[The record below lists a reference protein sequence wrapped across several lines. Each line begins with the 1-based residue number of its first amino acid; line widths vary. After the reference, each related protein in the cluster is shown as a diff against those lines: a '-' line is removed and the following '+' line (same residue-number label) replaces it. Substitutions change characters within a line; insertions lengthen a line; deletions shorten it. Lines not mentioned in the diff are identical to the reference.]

1 MQIFPFFHNFAIL
14 PFFGN
19 CNFVGNKTSC
29 RPIQSVIKQI
39 ELPLRGRPI
48 LLSLVLQP
56 ELDDTKSFYH
66 YYTLTSIHVVLLCSE
81 QPKTVDDA
89 SVKLD
94 RGKLCIESPLE
105 SVAEAMLD
113 PG

>member
-1 MQIFPFFHNFAIL
+1 MSSN
-14 PFFGN
+14 
-19 CNFVGNKTSC
+19 
-29 RPIQSVIKQI
+29 SVCYQTNQT
-39 ELPLRGRPI
+39 PAARSSN
-48 LLSLVLQP
+48 LLTLVWLQP
-56 ELDDTKSFYH
+56 ELDDTKSYYH

-94 RGKLCIESPLE
+94 RGKLSIESSLE